1 MLEPILSPALLKT
14 SDFPVSISPSFV
26 SFNQPAL
33 REKVSHWTESQ
44 VAEWLHDNNL
54 GQYKQIFSENDIN
67 GEALLDLSHETLK
80 ELHINTVGERVR
92 ILTAI
97 RGLKKLWT
105 NGTSEA
111 EADKSNTYNHGMRD
125 GLILIGDTAPE
136 KYQKEDLP
144 EERAPGVGPPRK
156 NEAKTV
162 QFAPEGKRSE
172 TDTYASSISP
182 SVYSNKT
189 FASTDVMS
197 VDAVKQHCVRVF
209 GDDGQTRVVNL
220 QDVHEASGIMA
231 KILHKFNIV
240 DDTEKYTIFTVFS
253 DTGAARIVT
262 DQELMAICKSPDRPE
277 RERLILRKIH
287 QPLRHDDFKR
297 QGTLK
302 HTIRKLENFF
312 GERPP
317 TNNTHTK
324 LRKIFGER
332 PPSELISMN
341 LGKFFPEH
349 ESHMLEVYDGKVRY
363 SKAKL
368 RQSGIPTQL
377 SNEVEETLAKEE
389 TKSTTSID
397 EAPVVESAVPPID
410 EKPASP
416 FSSKGYPD
424 KWIRGALIG
433 TGSFGNVY
441 LGLNPFSGELMA
453 VKQVELPKNDG
464 GNEERKIT
472 MLEALQHEISLLKDL
487 KHPNIVRYLGS
498 QMDEEHLNIFL
509 EYVPGGS
516 VAALLEKFGNA
527 FEETLVRSFV
537 RQILM
542 GLNYLHGRGII
553 HRDIKGGNILVDNK
567 GCVKISDFGISKKT
581 EASDINAPVPN
592 ARASLQGSVFWMS
605 PEVVKNTHYTKKADI
620 WSLGCLVIEM
630 FTGEHPFPASS
641 QMQAIFQIGRNIAPD
656 VPENISDEAKDFLK
670 KTFEIELSLRP
681 TAEELLNHP
690 FVRNANTAC

>member
-1 MLEPILSPALLKT
+1 M
-14 SDFPVSISPSFV
+14 
-26 SFNQPAL
+26 
-33 REKVSHWTESQ
+33 
-44 VAEWLHDNNL
+44 
-54 GQYKQIFSENDIN
+54 
-67 GEALLDLSHETLK
+67 ETDK
-80 ELHINTVGERVR
+80 
-92 ILTAI
+92 A
-97 RGLKKLWT
+97 
-105 NGTSEA
+105 GTF
-111 EADKSNTYNHGMRD
+111 NHGMRD

-136 KYQKEDLP
+136 MHIKEGIP
-144 EERAPGVGPPRK
+144 SEKATTTAPPKKVEPPVK
-156 NEAKTV
+156 AV
-162 QFAPEGKRSE
+162 QFVTEPKKSE
-172 TDTYASSISP
+172 TDTYSSFSP

-189 FASTDVMS
+189 VISTDVMS

-209 GDDGQTRVVNL
+209 GDDGQTRIVNL
-220 QDVHEASGIMA
+220 QEVRDAPGIMA

-240 DDTEKYTIFTVFS
+240 DDSEKYTIFTVFS
-253 DTGAARIVT
+253 DTARIVT
-262 DQELMAICKSPDRPE
+262 DEELVDICKSPDRPE
-277 RERLILRKIH
+277 RERLILRKKH

-312 GERPP
+312 GEKPP
-317 TNNTHTK
+317 KTNSHTK

-332 PPSELISMN
+332 PPSELISLN

-349 ESHMLEVYDGKVRY
+349 ESHMLEVQNGKVRY
-363 SKAKL
+363 SMAKL
-368 RQSGIPTQL
+368 RQSGLQTQP
-377 SNEVEETLAKEE
+377 SAEVEQVPVFDEIERDASDDE
-389 TKSTTSID
+389 SSII
-397 EAPVVESAVPPID
+397 EIVVPPPVD
-410 EKPASP
+410 EKVNP
-416 FSSKGYPD
+416 FSTKGYPE
-424 KWIRGALIG
+424 KWIKGALIG

-453 VKQVELPKNDG
+453 VKQVELPKNNG

-487 KHPNIVRYLGS
+487 KDPNIVRYLGS
-498 QMDEEHLNIFL
+498 QMDDEHLNIFL

-542 GLNYLHGRGII
+542 GLNYLHGRDII

-581 EASDINAPVPN
+581 ETTEIQAPSPN

-620 WSLGCLVIEM
+620 WSLGCLVVEM
-630 FTGEHPFPASS
+630 FTGEHPFPTSS
-641 QMQAIFQIGRNIAPD
+641 QMQAIFQIGRNITPE
-656 VPENISDEAKDFLK
+656 VPEYISDEAKDFLK

-690 FVRNANTAC
+690 FVRNASIGN

>member
-1 MLEPILSPALLKT
+1 MSE
-14 SDFPVSISPSFV
+14 
-26 SFNQPAL
+26 
-33 REKVSHWTESQ
+33 RVSHWTESQ

-54 GQYKQIFSENDIN
+54 GQYKQIFAENDIN
-67 GEALLDLSHETLK
+67 GDALLDLSHDTLK
-80 ELHINTVGERVR
+80 ELLVNTVGGRVR

-97 RGLKKLWT
+97 KGLKKQWASNSTDLELDKIGTANPT
-105 NGTSEA
+105 N
-111 EADKSNTYNHGMRD
+111 KD

-136 KYQKEDLP
+136 MLYGEKATNGKPIPAPSNRKAEPIQK
-144 EERAPGVGPPRK
+144 V
-156 NEAKTV
+156 V
-162 QFAPEGKRSE
+162 QFTETKVSEPDTSSTNAPQN
-172 TDTYASSISP
+172 ISN
-182 SVYSNKT
+182 SKAMVNR
-189 FASTDVMS
+189 DVMS

-209 GDDGQTRVVNL
+209 GEDGQTRIVSL
-220 QDVHEASGIMA
+220 QDVSDASGIMA

-240 DDTEKYTIFTVFS
+240 GDSEKYTIFTVFRG
-253 DTGAARIVT
+253 TGAARIVS
-262 DQELMAICKSPDRPE
+262 DDELVAICKSPDRPE
-277 RERLILRKIH
+277 RERLILRKKH

-312 GERPP
+312 GEKPP
-317 TNNTHTK
+317 KSNSHTK
-324 LRKIFGER
+324 LRKVFGER

-349 ESHMLEVYDGKVRY
+349 ESHMLEVQNGKVRY
-363 SKAKL
+363 SIAKL
-368 RQSGIPTQL
+368 RQSGL
-377 SNEVEETLAKEE
+377 LVEPSAEIDLPKE
-389 TKSTTSID
+389 TKKDLGASELPFTEII
-397 EAPVVESAVPPID
+397 VPPVS
-410 EKPASP
+410 EKAASP
-416 FSSKGYPD
+416 FGSKGYPE

-453 VKQVELPKNDG
+453 AKQVELPKNDG
-464 GNEERKIT
+464 GNEERKIA
-472 MLEALQHEISLLKDL
+472 MLEALQREIALLKGL

-542 GLNYLHGRGII
+542 GLTYLHDRNII

-567 GCVKISDFGISKKT
+567 GCVKISDFGISKKAENT
-581 EASDINAPVPN
+581 ELTVPTN

-620 WSLGCLVIEM
+620 WSLGCLVVEM

-641 QMQAIFQIGRNIAPD
+641 QMQAIFQIGRNIAPEI
-656 VPENISDEAKDFLK
+656 PEYISDEAKDFLE
-670 KTFEIELSLRP
+670 KTFEIDLSLRP
-681 TAEELLNHP
+681 SAEELLNHP
-690 FVRNANTAC
+690 FVQSVGTGN